1 MPLNRDFVGRT
12 ASSREPFEVTR
23 GDIRRFATAI
33 GDLNP
38 AYHDRAAAQ
47 ALGHP
52 DLVAPP
58 TFLITMGFSTAESL
72 VMDPELGLD
81 YSLVVHGE
89 QRFELHRPVV
99 AGDVLDAQA
108 RVDGIRDAGRNE
120 LLSVVTEVRSGDERV
135 ATTTNVLVSRG
146 SAAPRTAPAG
156 QGA

>member
-1 MPLNRDFVGRT
+1 MPLNRDFLGRT
-12 ASSREPFEVTR
+12 ASSAEPFEVTR

-33 GDLNP
+33 GDRNP
-38 AYHDRAAAQ
+38 AYHDVAAAQ

-58 TFLITMGFSTAESL
+58 TFLISMGFSTAEEL

-89 QRFELHRPVV
+89 QRFALHRPVV
-99 AGDVLDAQA
+99 AGDRLDAQA

-120 LLSVVTEVRSGDERV
+120 LLSVVTEVRSGDEPV

-146 SAAPRTAPAG
+146 SAAPRADRAE
-156 QGA
+156 A